1 MELQSPFL
9 WAARVIGD
17 RSLDLSM
24 PLRELI
30 ARKME
35 NIGVPPQRAA
45 AIRGVVPVGRSDRAV
60 RRVLPPGLILG
71 TGRDDANER
80 AGQGR

>member
-1 MELQSPFL
+1 MELQSLFL
-9 WAARVIGD
+9 RAARVIGD

-24 PLRELI
+24 PPRELI

-45 AIRGVVPVGRSDRAV
+45 AIRGSSRWDGPTARAV
-60 RRVLPPGLILG
+60 RRVLP
-71 TGRDDANER
+71 R
-80 AGQGR
+80 A